1 MRGCV
6 VYIVVPRAMSRRCA
20 VVRSGWAILLKRA
33 GAPDVS
39 QSTLV
44 CGANVRSSD
53 VSVCDADGV
62 CGGRTPL
69 HPALTTV

>member
-44 CGANVRSSD
+44 CAVRTCD
-53 VSVCDADGV
+53 PRMSVCVTVCAGDGLP
-62 CGGRTPL
+62 CTL
-69 HPALTTV
+69 H